1 MERVKKIFEICKKF
15 LEVNFEKTLSYLKKN
30 SKFYLNKKVIIIF
43 SSILFIVLFFL
54 PIYSSAYQI
63 KFTKKTPIEI
73 GNPKSSTVYFG
84 EFKTGAHTYKIS
96 SDNDFLLHVDV
107 FTPDTFWQK
116 RDIYIKI
123 FKNGD
128 TQIPIAYLDP
138 SEFRWTK
145 HFDSLIKQNYWQGPA
160 FEQNVGKGDYDVV
173 VSSSNHDSKYFVR
186 FGNKSHFNFW
196 QMTKIVK
203 NVSTINKDVYQQN
216 SANFIFSFFG
226 IVYVLFLASL
236 SFLVWFVMKIFARKV
251 SGLKLDSEK
260 TKQDKMYLIFAGVV
274 CVIISVIY
282 VWSPFL
288 IFISGVFFCEGIFP
302 LKSKIN

>member
-15 LEVNFEKTLSYLKKN
+15 LEASFEKTLDFLKKN

-43 SSILFIVLFFL
+43 SGILFIVLFFL

-73 GNPKSSTVYFG
+73 GNLKRATVYYG
-84 EFKTGAHTYKIS
+84 EFKKGAHTYKVS
-96 SDNDFLLHVDV
+96 SNSDFLLHVDV

-116 RDIYIKI
+116 RDIYVKI

-128 TQIPIAYLDP
+128 TQNPIAYLDP

-145 HFDSLIKQNYWQGPA
+145 HFDSLIKQSYWQGPA
-160 FEQNVGKGDYDVV
+160 FEQNIEKGDYEVIV
-173 VSSSNHDSKYFVR
+173 YSSNNDSKYFVR
-186 FGNKSHFNFW
+186 FGNKSYFNFW
-196 QMTKIVK
+196 QMTQIVK

-226 IVYVLFLASL
+226 MVYVLFLASL
-236 SFLVWFVMKIFARKV
+236 SFLVWFLMKIFARIV
-251 SGLKLDSEK
+251 SGFKIDTEK

-274 CVIISVIY
+274 CVIVSVIY

-302 LKSKIN
+302 LKSRTK